1 MDPPQPGAWARHTR
15 LGEWLGDPVTPLF
28 ESWGLTRLEE
38 RMFAIFRQITGVPSP
53 QPVHIVVNGWYFCS
67 LSFLPSSPAN
77 MLWRLLRYALP
88 KALIHPRRVAMMMPF
103 TAKFG
108 VEIFVREWRTELL
121 PHYQALVQQS
131 ASRVDQLEASDLVR
145 LVEDLVLMAGDY
157 FTSITAVAGFAW
169 KAEMPLAA
177 FYRKY
182 LSLRIGGSHQR
193 LLCGLSD
200 VSLVSASH
208 AVACLDWFHPTVS
221 ERNPQSDT
229 DPDPEALARLARAKS
244 ERLQAESEARSALAR
259 QPKLLAQFE
268 KRLATAHRFGVI
280 REEQVASFTLGW
292 PVMRRALLRLGRIL
306 MERGVLTATEDVF
319 FLTRDE
325 LLATL
330 AGSSPPRSLAPAVIE
345 RQKHWRHQ
353 RGLAPPLILGEMTPM
368 MKQMLEQVEHS
379 FMPEGEP
386 SVRNGLSGL
395 PASPGQAS
403 GPIRVIHTAEEFE
416 RLQPGDVLV
425 APATTPAWT
434 PLFARAAA
442 VVTDSGSPAAHAS
455 LAAREYGIPA
465 VVGTGNATARLQ
477 DGQVVLVDGNTGL
490 VEVLS

>member
-1 MDPPQPGAWARHTR
+1 MMRH
-15 LGEWLGDPVTPLF
+15 
-28 ESWGLTRLEE
+28 
-38 RMFAIFRQITGVPSP
+38 
-53 QPVHIVVNGWYFCS
+53 
-67 LSFLPSSPAN
+67 
-77 MLWRLLRYALP
+77 
-88 KALIHPRRVAMMMPF
+88 
-103 TAKFG
+103 
-108 VEIFVREWRTELL
+108 
-121 PHYQALVQQS
+121 
-131 ASRVDQLEASDLVR
+131 
-145 LVEDLVLMAGDY
+145 
-157 FTSITAVAGFAW
+157 
-169 KAEMPLAA
+169 
-177 FYRKY
+177 
-182 LSLRIGGSHQR
+182 
-193 LLCGLSD
+193 
-200 VSLVSASH
+200 
-208 AVACLDWFHPTVS
+208 
-221 ERNPQSDT
+221 
-229 DPDPEALARLARAKS
+229 
-244 ERLQAESEARSALAR
+244 
-259 QPKLLAQFE
+259 
-268 KRLATAHRFGVI
+268 
-280 REEQVASFTLGW
+280 
-292 PVMRRALLRLGRIL
+292 ALLRLGRIL

-403 GPIRVIHTAEEFE
+403 GPIRVIHTAEEFD

-425 APATTPAWT
+425 APAMTPAWT
-434 PLFARAAA
+434 PLFARAVA